1 MKQSFEQLLDTI
13 RQQGQSSKPNA
24 ARRESASWSYTGWQ
38 YLYGEKETISTITGI
53 DSALLPPKGVLN
65 KSQVEILANELE
77 KILQKHHFVLDFPV
91 NFPTHLRYE
100 FIIRFWREEHL
111 TFSSGENH
119 IDFCSYHEE
128 TTCPFGGYCIV
139 CSDVEVYLS
148 SGQSPERILKYEDA
162 RWKKRHTPSV
172 EKINGWVNRLQAA
185 IEKESVVC

>member
-1 MKQSFEQLLDTI
+1 MKQSFEQLLTTI
-13 RQQGQSSKPNA
+13 RQLGQNPGPIVGE
-24 ARRESASWSYTGWQ
+24 RETANWSYSGWQ
-38 YLYGEKETISTITGI
+38 YLYGEKETISSITGI
-53 DSALLPPKGVLN
+53 DSELLPPNGVLC

-77 KILQKHHFVLDFPV
+77 RILQKHHFVLDFPV

-148 SGQSPERILKYEDA
+148 SVQSPERILKYEDG
-162 RWKKRHTPSV
+162 RRKKRHTPSV
-172 EKINGWVNRLQAA
+172 EKINGWVNQLQAA
-185 IEKESVVC
+185 IEKESAIC